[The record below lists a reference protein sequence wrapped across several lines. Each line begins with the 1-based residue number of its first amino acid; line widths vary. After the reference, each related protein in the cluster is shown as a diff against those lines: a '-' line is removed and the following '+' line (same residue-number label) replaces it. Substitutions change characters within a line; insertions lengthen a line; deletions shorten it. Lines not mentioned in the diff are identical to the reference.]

1 MADAILLV
9 LAVCI
14 DAFAV
19 SVAYG
24 AQSIRIPLK
33 SVCIIA
39 GFGTFFLGISLYLAV
54 LLQQFFPLYVCRY
67 ISFAVL
73 LALGIISLFQTQMKR
88 YVKKHKE
95 GKLVF
100 SWQEIS
106 FVIDVYIDE
115 TKADIDHSKELNAKE
130 AVYLAVALSI
140 DSLATGIAFGMAVQ
154 NPLDVLLISLLMGIL
169 IIVIGQ
175 WIGKRIS
182 KAVHMDLSW
191 ISGLILIILAFSRLW

>member
-1 MADAILLV
+1 ME
-9 LAVCI
+9 
-14 DAFAV
+14 
-19 SVAYG
+19 YG
-24 AQSIRIPLK
+24 
-33 SVCIIA
+33 
-39 GFGTFFLGISLYLAV
+39 
-54 LLQQFFPLYVCRY
+54 
-67 ISFAVL
+67 
-73 LALGIISLFQTQMKR
+73 
-88 YVKKHKE
+88 KKIENH
-95 GKLVF
+95 GKC
-100 SWQEIS
+100 
-106 FVIDVYIDE
+106 IDVYIDE

-154 NPLDVLLISLLMGIL
+154 DPLDVLFISLLMGIL